1 MKEEKSNVGKMPELA
16 DFRVVHSALGEFV
29 VMHSSYRDPM
39 AQWFTPVDYPDQMV
53 SMKLDK
59 VKSRIAELKNS
70 VDMIEAGTERYSSRI
85 EY

>member
-39 AQWFTPVDYPDQMV
+39 ARWFTPVDYPDQMV
-53 SMKLDK
+53 SMKLDN
-59 VKSRIAELKNS
+59 VKSLIAELQNA
-70 VDMIEAGTERYSSRI
+70 VDMIEAGI
-85 EY
+85 EHPSCRTDI